1 MLPGNLGGGELLVI
15 LLIALLVLGPDKL
28 PGAARNI
35 GRAMSEFR
43 RMSSGFQAE
52 LRDALQEPVSG
63 VPTATSPPEPAT
75 HALPAA
81 EQQAP
86 STTASP
92 PAQPARRRRERPLQ
106 ADRPARPNGTSPS

>member
-63 VPTATSPPEPAT
+63 TPSGTPSHTEPAT
-75 HALPAA
+75 HALPAPVDP
-81 EQQAP
+81 AP
-86 STTASP
+86 TTP
-92 PAQPARRRRERPLQ
+92 TPAAPAPRRRERPLQ
-106 ADRPARPNGTSPS
+106 ADRSARTNGSPSS